1 MNSDGLI
8 VDFGICGNEVLV
20 IAIGSICIMIDGWR
34 GYVDL
39 PVETAVVRSIV
50 SFGRK
55 EWTRFDVVGM
65 GIE

>member
-8 VDFGICGNEVLV
+8 VDFGIDGDEVLV
-20 IAIGSICIMIDGWR
+20 IAIGSICIMIVGWR
-34 GYVDL
+34 GYVEI
-39 PVETAVVRSIV
+39 PVEMAVVVSIV